1 MYRLPFGRLSMI
13 ISPSSRARAEV
24 VLLEVGWRM
33 AHGCCLSAAVAVAVV
48 GRAVTTVTTQTTAAA
63 KRERRGEERAEE
75 CGRGR
80 QAGRRRNDLCDDAV
94 LPTDRPTDEDGFL
107 VPALPL
113 ALAPLVTG
121 FEEVVP

>member
-13 ISPSSRARAEV
+13 ISPSSRSRAEV

-33 AHGCCLSAAVAVAVV
+33 AHGCCLSAAAAVAVV
-48 GRAVTTVTTQTTAAA
+48 GRAATTVTTQTTAAA
-63 KRERRGEERAEE
+63 KRGRRAE
-75 CGRGR
+75 CGR

-113 ALAPLVTG
+113 TLAPLVTG

>member
-13 ISPSSRARAEV
+13 ISPSSRSRAEV

-33 AHGCCLSAAVAVAVV
+33 AHGCCLSAAAAAAAVAVV
-48 GRAVTTVTTQTTAAA
+48 GRAATTVTTQTTAAA
-63 KRERRGEERAEE
+63 KRGGEERAEE
-75 CGRGR
+75 CGRLR
-80 QAGRRRNDLCDDAV
+80 AGGGTTCV
-94 LPTDRPTDEDGFL
+94 MMPSCRPTDEDGFL

-113 ALAPLVTG
+113 APLVTG